1 MEKNQKLNTGKCLM
15 ALLFLLGLLVG
26 CVQGETF
33 DGTFVN
39 TAGSEFSIADD
50 TLVVEQGEGNQFLI
64 HRRTGF
70 SLLDDQGRPGKKQYE
85 KEEWKAVYDR
95 GTEVMTES
103 RNGIM
108 ITFNADRSI
117 LTAGK
122 RKYKRI

>member
-1 MEKNQKLNTGKCLM
+1 MDNQKLNTGKCLM
-15 ALLFLLGLLVG
+15 ALLFLLGLFG
-26 CVQGETF
+26 CGQRDSF
-33 DGTFVN
+33 NGTYVN
-39 TAGSEFSIADD
+39 TAGSEFSMADD

-70 SLLDDQGRPGKKQYE
+70 RLLDDQGRPGIRLYE
-85 KEEWKAVYDR
+85 NEEWRAVYDR
-95 GTEVMTES
+95 NSEVMTAS
-103 RNGIM
+103 RNGVV